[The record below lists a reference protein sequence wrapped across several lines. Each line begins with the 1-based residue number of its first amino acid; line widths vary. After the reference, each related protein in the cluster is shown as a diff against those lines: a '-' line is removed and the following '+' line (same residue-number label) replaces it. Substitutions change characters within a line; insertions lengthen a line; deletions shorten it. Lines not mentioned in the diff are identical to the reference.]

1 MARRKG
7 FTLIELMVVIAIIG
21 VLLGLLLPAIRLVRE
36 TARRAGCKNN
46 IRQIALA
53 IHLYAE
59 ETESECFPNAAHA
72 AEVDATDFT
81 DQAPDP
87 ASPGANDAQ
96 LLGFRSFRLLVPY
109 YIDYPKVFKCPSDR
123 ATWQDLLPGGTLD
136 SLSCSYWYDPRHRR
150 THNQTVIIIGDRR
163 ALNGNSCHSHMG
175 KGGSFC
181 FIDAHVEWRNAPG
194 PGQSIMTEEET
205 DLDVW
210 APGPT
215 GYEHDT
221 CLID

>member
-1 MARRKG
+1 MVKRRG

-36 TARRAGCKNN
+36 TARRASCKNN
-46 IRQIALA
+46 IRQIVLA

-59 ETESECFPNAAHA
+59 ETESECFPNAATPA
-72 AEVDATDFT
+72 DVDATAFT
-81 DQAPDP
+81 DQPPDA
-87 ASPGANDAQ
+87 ASPGSNNAE
-96 LLGFRSFRLLVPY
+96 LLGYRSLKLLVPD

-123 ATWQDLLPGGTLD
+123 ATWQDMLPGGTLN

-150 THNQTVIIIGDRR
+150 THNQTVIIVGDRR
-163 ALNGNSCHSHMG
+163 SKTGNSCHSHLG

-181 FIDAHVEWRNAPG
+181 FVDAHVEWRNEPG
-194 PGQSIMTEEET
+194 PGQSIISEDET

-210 APGPT
+210 APGPAD
-215 GYEHDT
+215 YEHDT